1 MFAYYIKKSPLRTCL
16 IQEGEFQFDAL
27 LNLTV
32 PRVDYDIEA
41 KKLVRISY
49 SKH

>member
-1 MFAYYIKKSPLRTCL
+1 MFAYYTKSAPRTCL

-32 PRVDYDIEA
+32 P
-41 KKLVRISY
+41 LNL
-49 SKH
+49 